1 MLWGI
6 NRIMAGLPDSWSH
19 VHLGIKQ
26 NYFKNKIDAERQQ
39 KKKKKSPRVPR
50 GRLTLQREKNKQK
63 LLFSLQ
69 LRRRRLK

>member
-6 NRIMAGLPDSWSH
+6 IAGLPDSRSH

-39 KKKKKSPRVPR
+39 KKKKIDPESLEVVLPY
-50 GRLTLQREKNKQK
+50 RENKINKNYCF
-63 LLFSLQ
+63 LYS
-69 LRRRRLK
+69 